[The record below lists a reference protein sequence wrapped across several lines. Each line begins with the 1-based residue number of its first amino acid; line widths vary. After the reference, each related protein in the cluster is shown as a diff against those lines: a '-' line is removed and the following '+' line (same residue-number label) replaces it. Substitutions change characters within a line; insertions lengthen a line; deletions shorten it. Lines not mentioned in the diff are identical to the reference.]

1 MPAKPLVIVLVAF
14 IAAAVLEFSWL
25 NGLRALESRFSDLFV
40 AAQGKNLTQDSD
52 IVVIAADEDSLAR
65 MADYA
70 GRWPWPRSVHG
81 ELVQG
86 ITAQKPRAIVFD
98 IMFFEPDI
106 YRLDADELFN
116 KTVSRLK
123 NVYFPTVRQDPAADA
138 YGAPITDIQE
148 ALGAFATKFADRNA
162 TLNIGLPKALA
173 PRNWRL
179 GTIDFLVDADGIGR
193 RYFVY
198 QDAYGWKIPSLPARV
213 AQDLGLAVPDAEAIL
228 LSWPG
233 GAKPREHISYADLY
247 VDFNSRKRKRD
258 PREFAGKIVVIGVTA
273 TGLHDIRPTAVDIRA
288 DGVDILATAIDNLKN
303 ANYLRE
309 VQTYWPAA
317 AALLLLG
324 LLFAA
329 FTLRLNT
336 IRIGAALAVASVV
349 LLTGQY
355 FAVGKQL
362 LVPMLRPL
370 IVGWA
375 FFLAAALRE
384 YLRERRE
391 REQAVREFSRFVN
404 PHVVNELIAHGG
416 LSREGEIRQVTLLFS
431 DIRGFTTLSENRS
444 PQEVVSLLNRY
455 FSRQVEVI
463 FRNGGALDKFIGD
476 AIMAIWGAPLDDA
489 SHATHAVGCALDMAD
504 MLEAFRKE
512 LGDMGEVFD
521 VGIGIHS
528 GPAVVGLI
536 GSEQRR
542 EYTAI
547 GDTVNLASRIEG
559 STKGVARIL
568 VSEDTMRLC
577 GEAFD
582 FIPRGLYKMKGRA
595 QQVEL
600 FEPKRTEKG
609 RFA

>member
-1 MPAKPLVIVLVAF
+1 
-14 IAAAVLEFSWL
+14 
-25 NGLRALESRFSDLFV
+25 
-40 AAQGKNLTQDSD
+40 
-52 IVVIAADEDSLAR
+52 
-65 MADYA
+65 
-70 GRWPWPRSVHG
+70 
-81 ELVQG
+81 
-86 ITAQKPRAIVFD
+86 
-98 IMFFEPDI
+98 MFFEPDI

-116 KTVSRLK
+116 KAVSRLK
-123 NVYFPTVRQDPAADA
+123 NVYFPTVRQDTAADA
-138 YGAPITDIQE
+138 YGVPIADIQE
-148 ALGAFATKFADRNA
+148 ALGAFATKGAGRDA

-173 PRNWRL
+173 PGNWRL
-179 GTIDFLVDADGIGR
+179 GTIDFLADADGIGR

-213 AQDLGLAVPDAEAIL
+213 VQDLGLAVPDVESIL

-233 GAKPREHISYADLY
+233 GARAREHVSYADLY
-247 VDFNSRKRKRD
+247 VDFSSQKRKRD
-258 PREFAGKIVVIGVTA
+258 PREFRDKIVVIGVTA
-273 TGLHDIRPTAVDIRA
+273 SGLHDIRPTPVDIRA
-288 DGVDILATAIDNLKN
+288 DGVDILTTAIDNLKN

-309 VQTYWPAA
+309 AQAYWPAA

-329 FTLRLNT
+329 FTLRVNT
-336 IRIGAALAVASVV
+336 IRIGAGLAGATAV
-349 LLTGQY
+349 LLAGQY
-355 FAVGKQL
+355 FAVGKLL

-370 IVGWA
+370 IFGWA

-431 DIRGFTTLSENRS
+431 DIRGFTTLSENRP

-489 SHATHAVGCALDMAD
+489 KNAEHAVHCALEMAD
-504 MLEAFRKE
+504 ALEAFRTE
-512 LGDMGEVFD
+512 LGAAGEDFD

-582 FIPRGLYKMKGRA
+582 FIPRGIYKMKGRA
-595 QQVEL
+595 QEVEL
-600 FEPKRTEKG
+600 FEPKRKNNG
-609 RFA
+609 ISA

>member
-1 MPAKPLVIVLVAF
+1 LPAKPLVIVLVAF
-14 IAAAVLEFSWL
+14 IAVTLLEFSWL
-25 NGLRALESRFSDLFV
+25 NGLRTLEARFSDLFV
-40 AAQGKNLTQDSD
+40 AAHARSIRQDPD

-65 MADYA
+65 MAAYA

-86 ITAQKPRAIVFD
+86 IAAQKPRAIVFD

-116 KTVSRLK
+116 KAVSRLK

-138 YGAPITDIQE
+138 YGVPIVEIQE
-148 ALGAFATKFADRNA
+148 ALGAFATKRANRNA

-173 PRNWRL
+173 PENWRL
-179 GTIDFLVDADGIGR
+179 GTIDFRADADGIGR

-198 QDAYGWKIPSLPARV
+198 QDAYAWKVPSLPARV
-213 AQDLGLAVPDAEAIL
+213 VQDLGLPVPDVESIQ

-233 GAKPREHISYADLY
+233 GAKAREYVSYADLY
-247 VDFNSRKRKRD
+247 VDFNKQKRKRN
-258 PREFAGKIVVIGVTA
+258 PREFTDKIVVIGVTA
-273 TGLHDIRPTAVDIRA
+273 SGLHDIRPTPVDIRA
-288 DGVDILATAIDNLKN
+288 DGVDILTTAIDNLKN

-309 VQTYWPAA
+309 VPAYWSAA

-329 FTLRLNT
+329 FTPRLNT
-336 IRIGAALAVASVV
+336 IRIGAGLAGATLV
-349 LLTGQY
+349 LLAGQY
-355 FAVGKQL
+355 VAVGKL
-362 LVPMLRPL
+362 LLMPMLRPL
-370 IVGWA
+370 MIGWA
-375 FFLAAALRE
+375 FFFAAALRE

-391 REQAVREFSRFVN
+391 REHAVQEFSRFVN

-416 LSREGEIRQVTLLFS
+416 LSREGESRQVTLLFS
-431 DIRGFTTLSENRS
+431 DIRGFTSLSEYRS

-489 SHATHAVGCALDMAD
+489 RHAEHAVGCALDMAD
-504 MLEAFRKE
+504 ALEAFKKE
-512 LGDMGEVFD
+512 LGAAGEDFD

-536 GSEQRR
+536 GSKQRR

-595 QQVEL
+595 QEVEL
-600 FEPKRTEKG
+600 FEPTRKYEGKS
-609 RFA
+609 A